1 METSLALQKVLL
13 VTVNLARLLHA
24 ERRHGVSS
32 CLDRVDRVLY
42 LLRSGPVPVFVAP
55 PIHKVP
61 SLYGL

>member
-13 VTVNLARLLHA
+13 VTVSLARLLHA

-42 LLRSGPVPVFVAP
+42 LLRCDALQYSHACCKGLTFRRVP
-55 PIHKVP
+55 
-61 SLYGL
+61 